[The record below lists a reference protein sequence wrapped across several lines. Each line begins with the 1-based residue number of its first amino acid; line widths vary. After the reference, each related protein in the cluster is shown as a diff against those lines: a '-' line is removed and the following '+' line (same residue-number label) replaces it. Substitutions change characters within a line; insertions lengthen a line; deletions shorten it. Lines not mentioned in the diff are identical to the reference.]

1 MFLAPFKHHRPT
13 ELSAVFEALAK
24 YGDEATVYAGG
35 TELLLALKARVLRY
49 EHLIDLKRV
58 RELAGIKVDGEE
70 LVIGALTTHH
80 EIANSAIVK
89 QHVPAYAALSE
100 GIANIRVRS
109 AGTLAGNLSFSEP
122 HSDPPSLLAA
132 MGASVTLISS
142 QARRC
147 VAAAEFIVG
156 EFTTVRNE
164 DELIAEIRIPLT
176 CAGEGFQYLKF
187 GHLERPAVGASAGCI
202 IRNGRTSYRLW
213 LGAIGDHPI
222 HVREVEEAIAGVPVT
237 SLPDVLPELA
247 TGFAA
252 KISATSDLHGS
263 ADYKQ
268 HLASVLM
275 QRALAAACAAASGE
289 RAPHA

>member
-13 ELSAVFEALAK
+13 ELSAVFELLAK
-24 YGDEATVYAGG
+24 HGDEAAVYAGG

-58 RELAGIKVDGEE
+58 REFSGIKIEGDEV
-70 LVIGALTTHH
+70 VIGALATHH
-80 EIANSAIVK
+80 EIANSAIVRR
-89 QHVPAYAALSE
+89 HAPAYAALSE
-100 GIANIRVRS
+100 GIANIRVRA

-132 MGASVTLISS
+132 MGASVTLVSRE
-142 QARRC
+142 ARRSVP
-147 VAAAEFIVG
+147 VADFIVG

-164 DELIAEIRIPLT
+164 DELIADIRIPVT
-176 CAGEGFQYLKF
+176 RAGEGFQYLKF
-187 GHLERPAVGASAGCI
+187 GHLERPAVGASAGCLI
-202 IRNGRTSYRLW
+202 HEGRVRYRLW

-222 HVREVEEAIAGVPVT
+222 HVAQVEEAIAGVPPS
-237 SLPDVLPELA
+237 SLADVLPALA
-247 TGFAA
+247 TAFAS

-268 HLASVLM
+268 HLAGVLL
-275 QRALAAACAAASGE
+275 QRALAAACAAASGKG
-289 RAPHA
+289 ASHA